1 MPKKLPQLPRPTRLT
16 KSPKRRSNSQ
26 RPKSPQSKSPK
37 LPAPQPDPN
46 LPLISVIVPVYNT
59 PKTIERCL
67 LSIWAQTYPH
77 LEVILVDDGSTDISG
92 DICDRLAT
100 RDPRTRVLHQSNQ
113 GLSGARNAGLAACRG
128 QFVTFVDADDT
139 VSPHLLADLYR
150 LIQRHHTK
158 IAISALSELYPDGRE
173 HLVANPHLPTLL
185 STERALKAM
194 LAEDGFTMA
203 IAGKL
208 FARSLFK
215 HIEFPLGKLHEDVGT
230 TYRLLLAYPE
240 ISYTARPLYYYH
252 QNPTSIT
259 HQSFRRQKLDLITLT
274 DQMCDDLQARYPSLD
289 PDLRRRRCH
298 ARFSILRQLVLV
310 SPRQQPATEFT
321 RQTGLSPDEF
331 YQLRRDLVRYL
342 RDHQND
348 ILKNPTATRRD
359 RLAMSS
365 LLLGLPVFTAAWR
378 LYASLYKS

>member
-1 MPKKLPQLPRPTRLT
+1 MPKKLPQLPKLSRPARLT
-16 KSPKRRSNSQ
+16 KPPKRHANSR
-26 RPKSPQSKSPK
+26 RPKPKSPK

-67 LSIWAQTYPH
+67 LSIWAQTYSQ

-92 DICDRLAT
+92 DICDRLSA
-100 RDPRTRVLHQSNQ
+100 RDPRTRVLHQPNQ
-113 GLSGARNAGLAACRG
+113 GLSGARNAGLALCHG

-139 VSPHLLADLYR
+139 VSPYLLTDLYR

-158 IAISALSELYPDGRE
+158 AAFSAISEVYPDGRE
-173 HLVANPHLPTLL
+173 HLVANPHLPTRL

-208 FARSLFK
+208 FARSLFN
-215 HIEFPLGKLHEDVGT
+215 HIEFPLGKLHEDVGA
-230 TYRLLLAYPE
+230 TYRLLLACPE

-252 QNPTSIT
+252 QSPASIT

-274 DQMCDDLQARYPSLD
+274 DQMCDELQIRYPDLN

-298 ARFSILRQLVLV
+298 ARFSILRQLVLI
-310 SPRQQPATEFT
+310 SPHRQPASEFT

-331 YQLRRDLVRYL
+331 YHLRQDLVRYL
-342 RDHQND
+342 RDHKND

-359 RLAMSS
+359 RLAMRS
-365 LLLGLPVFTAAWR
+365 LLLGLPAFTAAWQ
-378 LYASLYKS
+378 LYAWRYKS

>member
-1 MPKKLPQLPRPTRLT
+1 MPKKLPQLPQLPKPSRPAR
-16 KSPKRRSNSQ
+16 
-26 RPKSPQSKSPK
+26 RPKSPKPKSPK
-37 LPAPQPDPN
+37 LPAPQPDPD

-67 LSIWAQTYPH
+67 LSIWAQTYSQ

-92 DICDRLAT
+92 GICDRLAT
-100 RDPRTRVLHQSNQ
+100 RDPRTRVLHQPNQ
-113 GLSGARNAGLAACRG
+113 GLSGARNAGLALCHG

-139 VSPHLLADLYR
+139 VSPYLLADLYR

-158 IAISALSELYPDGRE
+158 LAISAISELYPDGRE
-173 HLVANPHLPTLL
+173 HLVANPHLPTRL

-208 FARSLFK
+208 FARSLFN

-230 TYRLLLAYPE
+230 TYRLLLACPE

-252 QNPTSIT
+252 QNPVSIT

-274 DQMCDDLQARYPSLD
+274 DQMCDELQIRYPDLN

-298 ARFSILRQLVLV
+298 ARFSILRQLVLI
-310 SPRQQPATEFT
+310 SPRRQPAAEFT

-331 YQLRRDLVRYL
+331 YQLRQDLVRYL
-342 RDHQND
+342 RDHKND
-348 ILKNPTATRRD
+348 ILKNPAATRRD

-365 LLLGLPVFTAAWR
+365 LLLGLPAFTAAWQ
-378 LYASLYKS
+378 LYTWRYKS

>member
-1 MPKKLPQLPRPTRLT
+1 MPKKLPQLPKLSRPAR
-16 KSPKRRSNSQ
+16 
-26 RPKSPQSKSPK
+26 RPKSPKPKSPK
-37 LPAPQPDPN
+37 LPAPQPDPD
-46 LPLISVIVPVYNT
+46 LPLISVIIPVYNT

-67 LSIWAQTYPH
+67 LSIWAQTYSQ

-92 DICDRLAT
+92 DICDRLAA
-100 RDPRTRVLHQSNQ
+100 RDPRTRVLHQPNQ
-113 GLSGARNAGLAACRG
+113 GLSGARNAGLAVCRG

-139 VSPHLLADLYR
+139 VSPYLLADLYR
-150 LIQRHHTK
+150 LIRRHHTK
-158 IAISALSELYPDGRE
+158 LAISAISELYPDGRE
-173 HLVANPHLPTLL
+173 HLVANPHLPTRL
-185 STERALKAM
+185 STERALKVM

-208 FARSLFK
+208 FARSLFN

-230 TYRLLLAYPE
+230 TYRLLLACPE

-252 QNPTSIT
+252 QNPASIT

-274 DQMCDDLQARYPSLD
+274 DQMCDELQIRYPDLN

-298 ARFSILRQLVLV
+298 ARFSILCQLVLI
-310 SPRQQPATEFT
+310 SPHRQPAAEFT

-331 YQLRRDLVRYL
+331 YQLRQDLVRYL
-342 RDHQND
+342 RDHKND

-365 LLLGLPVFTAAWR
+365 LLLGLPVFTAAWQ
-378 LYASLYKS
+378 LYAWRYKS

>member
-1 MPKKLPQLPRPTRLT
+1 MPKKLP
-16 KSPKRRSNSQ
+16 
-26 RPKSPQSKSPK
+26 KSPK
-37 LPAPQPDPN
+37 LPAPQPDPD

-67 LSIWAQTYPH
+67 LSIWAQTYSQ

-92 DICDRLAT
+92 DICDRLAA
-100 RDPRTRVLHQSNQ
+100 RDPRTRVLHQPNQ
-113 GLSGARNAGLAACRG
+113 GLSGARNAGLAVCRG
-128 QFVTFVDADDT
+128 RFVTFVDADDT
-139 VSPHLLADLYR
+139 VSPYFLADLYR
-150 LIQRHHTK
+150 LIRRHHTK
-158 IAISALSELYPDGRE
+158 LAISAISELYPDGRE
-173 HLVANPHLPTLL
+173 HLVANPQLPTRL

-208 FARSLFK
+208 FARSLFN

-230 TYRLLLAYPE
+230 TYRLLLACPE

-252 QNPTSIT
+252 QNPASIT

-274 DQMCDDLQARYPSLD
+274 DQMCDELQIRYPDLN

-298 ARFSILRQLVLV
+298 ARFSILRQLVLI
-310 SPRQQPATEFT
+310 SPRRQPASEFT

-331 YQLRRDLVRYL
+331 YHLRQDLVRYL
-342 RDHQND
+342 RDHKND

-359 RLAMSS
+359 RLAMRS
-365 LLLGLPVFTAAWR
+365 LLLGLPAFTAAWQ
-378 LYASLYKS
+378 LYAWRYKS

>member
-1 MPKKLPQLPRPTRLT
+1 MPKKLPQLPKLSHRPARP
-16 KSPKRRSNSQ
+16 KSPQ
-26 RPKSPQSKSPK
+26 PKSPQSKSPK

-100 RDPRTRVLHQSNQ
+100 RDPRTRVLHQPNQ

-139 VSPHLLADLYR
+139 VSPHLLSDLHR

-173 HLVANPHLPTLL
+173 RLVANPHLPTRL

-230 TYRLLLAYPE
+230 TYRLLLACPE
-240 ISYTARPLYYYH
+240 IAYTARPLYYYH

-259 HQSFRRQKLDLITLT
+259 HQTFRRQKLDLITLT

-310 SPRQQPATEFT
+310 SPRQQPAAEFT

-331 YQLRRDLVRYL
+331 YHLRQDLVRYL